1 MSVRSSRREFLR
13 RTGCGALGLAAFQ
26 AGVEKFGL
34 VSALARPSGPSDY
47 RALVC
52 VFLDG
57 GNDGSNTIIPTDTAG
72 YAAYAAIR
80 GGSAL
85 AIPQSALLPVVPRS
99 IGRPFGLNP
108 AIPEIQSLWNQGKAA
123 VVANVGPLV
132 QPLTRSQ
139 YISGAPRP
147 AALFSHSD
155 QVALWQSPRAD
166 TTSQFGW
173 GGRTGDFAAAL
184 NTGSTFPIVTS
195 VAGQALFAFGQV
207 TRPVALSPAPTPLD
221 QVLVLSGFDGS
232 PDAISRRN
240 GLDYLRTLDKQWAL
254 VASAQATTQSGIDI
268 GQALSTDPALATVFP
283 DTRLGNQ
290 LKQVAKI
297 IQLNLTGTQIN
308 LRRQIFFTKLGG
320 FDTHQNQVDDH
331 PALLAQFSAA
341 VGAFYAAT
349 VELGVADRVTT
360 FTLSDFGR
368 TLQPSGSPATVGSDH
383 GWGNHHFVI
392 GGAVLGGDFYGVSGS
407 NGTVFPTLQLAGP
420 DDTDDRGRFIPTTA
434 IEQYAATLAAWL
446 GVAPGNL
453 PTIFP
458 LLSRFPPPTLGFLG

>member
-1 MSVRSSRREFLR
+1 MDQSRREFLR

-34 VSALARPSGPSDY
+34 VTALASPAVADY

-57 GNDGSNTIIPTDTAG
+57 GNDGSNTIIPADTTG
-72 YAAYAAIR
+72 YAAYSAIR

-85 AIPQSALLPVVPRS
+85 AIPRSSLLPIVPRT
-99 IGRPFGLNP
+99 IGRPFGLHP
-108 AIPEIQSLWNQGKAA
+108 AVPELQALWNQQKLA
-123 VVANVGPLV
+123 VVTNVGPLV

-139 YISGAPRP
+139 YLAGAPRP

-184 NTGSTFPIVTS
+184 NTGGSFPIVTS
-195 VAGQALFAFGQV
+195 VAGQALFAVGQV
-207 TRPVALSPAPTPLD
+207 TRPVALSPAPTPLN

-232 PDAISRRN
+232 ADAVNRRN
-240 GLDYLRTLDKQWAL
+240 GLDYLRTLDKQWSL
-254 VASAQATTQSGIDI
+254 VAAAQATTQSGIDI
-268 GQALSTDPALATVFP
+268 GQALSFDPTLATAFP
-283 DTRLGNQ
+283 STSLGNQ

-297 IQLNLTGTQIN
+297 IQLNLQGSQIN
-308 LRRQIFFTKLGG
+308 LNRQIFFTRLGG
-320 FDTHQNQVDDH
+320 FDTHQNQVGDH
-331 PALLAQFSAA
+331 DLLLAEFSAA
-341 VGAFYAAT
+341 VSAFYAAT
-349 VELGVADRVTT
+349 VELGVAGRVTT

-392 GGAVLGGDFYGVSGS
+392 GGAVSGGDFYGVTGA
-407 NGTVFPTLQLAGP
+407 NGTVFPTLQLGGP

-446 GVAPGNL
+446 GVATGDL
-453 PTIFP
+453 PTVFP
-458 LLSRFPPPTLGFLG
+458 LLGRFSPANLGFLA